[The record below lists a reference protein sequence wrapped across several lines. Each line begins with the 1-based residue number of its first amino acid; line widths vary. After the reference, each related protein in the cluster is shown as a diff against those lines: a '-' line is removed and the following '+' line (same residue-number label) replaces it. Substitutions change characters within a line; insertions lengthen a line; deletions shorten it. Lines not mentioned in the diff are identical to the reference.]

1 MIREMR
7 TGDLDDVVRI
17 HLAAFPNFFL
27 SFLGPRFLREFY
39 TATIRDG
46 VALVATSEDRVTGF
60 VAGVTQSQS
69 FYRRLLRRRFIPVSL
84 ALVAPALR
92 RPSTLLRVFKR
103 ATSRT
108 IGTTPEGAEL
118 MSLAVDP
125 AQQRRGEGRAL
136 VEAFAAEVRRR
147 GATRLWL
154 TTDANEN
161 ERVKTF
167 YEGLAFTPS
176 RSYTTDEGRALVEY
190 SRDAQPFIPFARP
203 DIGDAEIDAVTA
215 VLRSGWLTTGER
227 THEFEKRFADF
238 VGAKHAIALN
248 SCTAALHL
256 ALEAIGVATDD
267 EVIVPDYTFA
277 ATAEVVMYFGARPVI
292 VDVDPRTLNIDP
304 ARVAE
309 KITAKTKA
317 IIPVHIGGFPA
328 DLDAIRAV
336 AGDIPIIEDAAHS
349 LPTRYKGRLIGSIS
363 DFTCFSFYAT
373 KTITTGE
380 GGMLCTDDDERAK
393 HVRVMALHGISHD
406 AWNRYRAEG
415 SWYYEVVA
423 PGFKYNMTDVA
434 AALGLSQ
441 LTKVIA
447 MRERRQQIAAQ
458 YDAAFAGDAR
468 FDLPAHED
476 PHDHAWHL
484 YPLRL
489 NGLDRA
495 KFIASMRESGVG
507 TSVHFIPL
515 HRHPFYRDRFGLTD
529 ADFPVSTREYEREV
543 SIPIYNLMSD
553 GDVARV
559 IEAVRNAASH
569 S

>member
-1 MIREMR
+1 MIRAMR
-7 TGDLDDVVRI
+7 RDDLGDVVRI

-39 TATIRDG
+39 AATLREG
-46 VALVATSEDRVTGF
+46 VALVAANDDRVTGF
-60 VAGVTQSQS
+60 VAGVTQPQS
-69 FYRRLLRRRFIPVSL
+69 FYRRLLKSRFVPVALSL
-84 ALVAPALR
+84 IAPALR
-92 RPSTLLRVFKR
+92 RPSTIARVFRR

-108 IGTTPEGAEL
+108 VGATPDGAEL

-125 AQQRRGEGRAL
+125 AQQRRGEGRKL
-136 VEAFAAEVRRR
+136 VEAFAAVAKRR
-147 GATRLWL
+147 GVGRLWL
-154 TTDANEN
+154 TTDANDN
-161 ERVKTF
+161 DRVKTF
-167 YEGLAFTPS
+167 YESLAFTPS
-176 RSYTTDEGRALVEY
+176 RSYTTGEGRALVEY
-190 SRDAQPFIPFARP
+190 SRDAQPFVPFARP
-203 DIGDAEIDAVTA
+203 DIGDAEVDAVTA

-227 THEFEKRFADF
+227 AHEFEKRFAEF
-238 VGAKHAIALN
+238 VGAKHAVALS

-256 ALEAIGVATDD
+256 ALEAAGVKSGD

-277 ATAEVVMYFGARPVI
+277 ATAEVVMYFGAKPAI
-292 VDVDPRTLNIDP
+292 VDVDARTLNIDP
-304 ARVAE
+304 QRIAE
-309 KITAKTKA
+309 KISAKTKA

-336 AGDIPIIEDAAHS
+336 AGEIPIIEDAAHT
-349 LPTRYKGRLIGSIS
+349 LPTKYKGRMIGTIG
-363 DFTCFSFYAT
+363 DITCFSFYAT

-380 GGMLCTDDDERAK
+380 GGMLCTDNDDYAK
-393 HVRVMALHGISHD
+393 RVRVMALHGISHD

-434 AALGLSQ
+434 AALGLAQ
-441 LTKVIA
+441 LAKVNA
-447 MRERRQQIAAQ
+447 MRDRRQEIAEQ
-458 YDAAFAGDAR
+458 YDAAFADDER
-468 FDLPAHED
+468 FDLPARDD
-476 PHDHAWHL
+476 PRDHTWHL

-495 KFIASMRESGVG
+495 KFIAAMRENNVG

-515 HRHPFYRDRFGLTD
+515 HRHPFYRDQFGLTD

-543 SIPIYNLMSD
+543 SIPIYSLMSD
-553 GDVARV
+553 SEVVRV
-559 IEAVRNAASH
+559 IEAVRDAASR